1 LAAGKLIAALIAG
14 AFIVIAVWAYV
25 SQTGRVRT

>member
-1 LAAGKLIAALIAG
+1 VLIAG

-25 SQTGRVRT
+25 HQSGQVQL